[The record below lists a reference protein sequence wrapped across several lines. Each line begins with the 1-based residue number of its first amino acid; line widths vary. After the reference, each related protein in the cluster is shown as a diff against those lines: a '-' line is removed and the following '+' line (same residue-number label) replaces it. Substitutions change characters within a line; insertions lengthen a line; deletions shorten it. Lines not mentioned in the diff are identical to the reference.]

1 MKWSINNNKHFKI
14 KDYDNYYKQ
23 FTNPKILKKYKIWF
37 ADEMRFGLMTNE
49 KRSWNKVG
57 ERTRLP
63 NQMEY
68 ANRYLYSAVSPL
80 DGDSVHVI
88 GFSDANA
95 QTTDLFLDEIN
106 KQFPTTLN
114 IIIWDNA
121 PFHKSKIL
129 HNKENI
135 SILTLPSYGQEL
147 NPTER
152 FFGEMRKATANKIH
166 KDINTIEKLLHNE
179 ILIWINNKDRTK
191 GLTFW
196 DYMKI
201 QLNILGS

>member
-1 MKWSINNNKHFKI
+1 MKWSLNKPKHFTLR
-14 KDYDNYYKQ
+14 DYNNYYKQ
-23 FTNPKILKKYKIWF
+23 FTNPEILKKYKIWF

-68 ANRYLYSAVSPL
+68 KNRYLYSALSPI
-80 DGDSVHVI
+80 DGDSVHAI

-95 QTTDLFLDEIN
+95 QTTNIFLDEIN
-106 KQFPTTLN
+106 KQFPDTIN

-129 HNKENI
+129 HSKENI

-166 KDINTIEKLLHNE
+166 KDIEAIEKLLHDE
-179 ILIWINNKDRTK
+179 VVIWINDKDRTK
-191 GLTFW
+191 GLIFW
-196 DYMKI
+196 DYMKK
-201 QLNILGS
+201 QLNIIGS

>member
-1 MKWSINNNKHFKI
+1 MNWSVNKSKHLNLW
-14 KDYDNYYKQ
+14 DYDNYYNQ
-23 FTNPKILKKYKIWF
+23 FTIPKILKKYKIWF

-68 ANRYLYSAVSPL
+68 ANRYLYSAVSPI
-80 DGDSVHVI
+80 DGESVHII

-95 QTTDLFLDEIN
+95 QTTNLFLDEIN
-106 KQFPTTLN
+106 KQFSDTIN

-129 HNKENI
+129 HSKENI

-166 KDINTIEKLLHNE
+166 KDINTIEKLLNDE
-179 ILIWINNKDRTK
+179 ILIWINDKNRTK
-191 GLTFW
+191 GLIFW
-196 DYMKI
+196 DYMKK
-201 QLNILGS
+201 QLNIIDS

>member
-1 MKWSINNNKHFKI
+1 MKWSIKEP
-14 KDYDNYYKQ
+14 KDFILGDYSNYYNQ
-23 FTNPKILKKYKIWF
+23 FTTAKILEKYKIWF

-68 ANRYLYSAVSPL
+68 ANRYLYSAVSPV
-80 DGDSVHVI
+80 DGESVHII

-95 QTTDLFLDEIN
+95 EATSLFLDEIN
-106 KQFPTTLN
+106 KQHSKTHN

-121 PFHKSKIL
+121 PFHKSKTL
-129 HNKENI
+129 HSKKNI

-152 FFGEMRKATANKIH
+152 FFGEMRKSTANKIY
-166 KDINTIEKLLHNE
+166 KDINEIEKLLNDE
-179 ILIWINNKDRTK
+179 LLIWINDKDRTK
-191 GLTFW
+191 KLILW
-196 DYMKI
+196 DYMKE
-201 QLNILGS
+201 QLCIIDS

>member
-1 MKWSINNNKHFKI
+1 LTL
-14 KDYDNYYKQ
+14 KDFDNYYNQ
-23 FTNPKILKKYKIWF
+23 FSNPKTLKKYKIWF

-68 ANRYLYSAVSPL
+68 ANRYLYSAVSPI
-80 DGDSVHVI
+80 DGESVHII

-95 QTTDLFLDEIN
+95 ETTNLFLDEIN
-106 KQFPTTLN
+106 SQFPDTIN

-129 HNKENI
+129 HSKKNI

-152 FFGEMRKATANKIH
+152 FFGEMRKSTANKIY
-166 KDINTIEKLLHNE
+166 KNINTIEKLIHE
-179 ILIWINNKDRTK
+179 EVLIWINDKNRTK
-191 GLTFW
+191 ELIFW
-196 DYMKI
+196 DYMKK
-201 QLNILGS
+201 QLNIIDS

>member
-1 MKWSINNNKHFKI
+1 MKWSLNKPKHFTLR
-14 KDYDNYYKQ
+14 DYDNYYKQ

-68 ANRYLYSAVSPL
+68 KNRYLYSALSPI
-80 DGDSVHVI
+80 DGDSVHAI

-95 QTTDLFLDEIN
+95 QTTNIFLDEIN
-106 KQFPTTLN
+106 KQFPDTIN

-121 PFHKSKIL
+121 PFHKAKIL
-129 HNKENI
+129 HSKENI

-166 KDINTIEKLLHNE
+166 KDIEAIEKLLHDE
-179 ILIWINNKDRTK
+179 VVIWINDKDRTK
-191 GLTFW
+191 GLIFW
-196 DYMKI
+196 DYMKK
-201 QLNILGS
+201 QLNIIDS

>member
-1 MKWSINNNKHFKI
+1 MKWHVSIAKDLTIN
-14 KDYDNYYKQ
+14 DYDNYYKQ
-23 FTNPKILKKYKIWF
+23 FTSPKILNKYKIWF

-57 ERTRLP
+57 LRTRLP

-68 ANRYLYSAVSPL
+68 ANRYLYSAVSPV
-80 DGDSVHVI
+80 DGESVHVI

-95 QTTDLFLDEIN
+95 QATNLFLDEIN
-106 KQFPTTLN
+106 KQSSDTIN

-129 HNKENI
+129 HSKDNI

-166 KDINTIEKLLHNE
+166 KDINTIEKLLNDE
-179 ILIWINNKDRTK
+179 VLVWINDKNRTK
-191 GLTFW
+191 KLIFW
-196 DYMKI
+196 DYMKE
-201 QLNILGS
+201 QLNIIAS

>member
-1 MKWSINNNKHFKI
+1 MKWSTNEPKHFKL

-88 GFSDANA
+88 GFSDS
-95 QTTDLFLDEIN
+95 
-106 KQFPTTLN
+106 PY
-114 IIIWDNA
+114 DN
-121 PFHKSKIL
+121 
-129 HNKENI
+129 
-135 SILTLPSYGQEL
+135 
-147 NPTER
+147 
-152 FFGEMRKATANKIH
+152 
-166 KDINTIEKLLHNE
+166 
-179 ILIWINNKDRTK
+179 
-191 GLTFW
+191 
-196 DYMKI
+196 
-201 QLNILGS
+201 

>member
-1 MKWSINNNKHFKI
+1 MKWSLNKPKHFTLR
-14 KDYDNYYKQ
+14 DYNNYYKQ
-23 FTNPKILKKYKIWF
+23 FTNPEILKKYKIWF

-57 ERTRLP
+57 ERTKLP

-68 ANRYLYSAVSPL
+68 KNRYLYSAVSPV
-80 DGDSVHVI
+80 DGDSVHAI

-95 QTTDLFLDEIN
+95 QTTNIFLDEIN
-106 KQFPTTLN
+106 KQFPDTIN

-129 HNKENI
+129 HSKENI

-166 KDINTIEKLLHNE
+166 KDIEAIEKLLHDE
-179 ILIWINNKDRTK
+179 VVIWINDKDRTK
-191 GLTFW
+191 GLIFW
-196 DYMKI
+196 DYMKK
-201 QLNILGS
+201 QLNIIGS

>member
-1 MKWSINNNKHFKI
+1 
-14 KDYDNYYKQ
+14 
-23 FTNPKILKKYKIWF
+23 
-37 ADEMRFGLMTNE
+37 MRFGLMTNE

-68 ANRYLYSAVSPL
+68 ANRYLYSAVSPV
-80 DGDSVHVI
+80 DGDSVHAI

-95 QTTDLFLDEIN
+95 QTTNIFLDEIN
-106 KQFPTTLN
+106 KQFPDTIN

-129 HNKENI
+129 HSKENI

-166 KDINTIEKLLHNE
+166 KDIEAIEKLLHDE
-179 ILIWINNKDRTK
+179 VVIWINDKDRTK
-191 GLTFW
+191 ELIFW
-196 DYMKI
+196 DYMKK
-201 QLNILGS
+201 QLNIIDS

>member
-1 MKWSINNNKHFKI
+1 MNWSINATKHFKV
-14 KDYDNYYKQ
+14 KDYDNYYNQ
-23 FTNPKILKKYKIWF
+23 FTNPNILKKYKIWF

-68 ANRYLYSAVSPL
+68 ANRYLYSAVSPI
-80 DGDSVHVI
+80 DGNSVHVI

-106 KQFPTTLN
+106 KQFPDTIN

-129 HNKENI
+129 HSKKNI

-166 KDINTIEKLLHNE
+166 KDINTIEKLLHE
-179 ILIWINNKDRTK
+179 EVLIWINDKDRTK
-191 GLTFW
+191 GLIFW
-196 DYMKI
+196 DYMKK
-201 QLNILGS
+201 QLNIIDS